1 MNNTIK
7 PLPNGDFEVVYDSPL
22 GKAEEIHSDKGYEE
36 STLEKYE
43 EFNKKRNY
51 TYEWDEWKPNK
62 DL

>member
-1 MNNTIK
+1 MNNKIK
-7 PLPNGDFEVVYDSPL
+7 PLPNGDFRVEPLAEV
-22 GKAEEIHSDKGYEE
+22 GKWMDEDKGYQE

-51 TYEWDEWKPNK
+51 TYEWDEWKPNR